1 MKRPFCS
8 RCICDV
14 LFLIVILPSL
24 RRIFTML
31 PAAPDGTFLIFFLG
45 FAASAATFCHHLLL
59 YSLLLGRAKVWK
71 IFNLN
76 EKKANLADFREAFL
90 IYLEKETID
99 AAFLKKLLLFC
110 MTADGILFLTFLVS
124 IYGYGYYNG

>member
-1 MKRPFCS
+1 MKRPFCN

-14 LFLIVILPSL
+14 LLLIAILPSL
-24 RRIFTML
+24 HRIFTML

-45 FAASAATFCHHLLL
+45 FAASAEAVCQHLLL

-76 EKKANLADFREAFL
+76 EKKENFADLREAFL
-90 IYLEKETID
+90 VYLEKEATD

-110 MTADGILFLTFLVS
+110 MAADGILFLIFVVS
-124 IYGYGYYNG
+124 IYG